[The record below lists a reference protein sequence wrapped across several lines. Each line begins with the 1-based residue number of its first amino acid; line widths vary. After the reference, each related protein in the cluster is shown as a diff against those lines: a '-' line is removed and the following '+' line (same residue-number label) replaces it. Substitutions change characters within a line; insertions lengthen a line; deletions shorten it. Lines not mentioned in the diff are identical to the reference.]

1 MRDMHIIQEKWQEI
15 IEVLKELFDVQEV
28 SFNTWIK
35 PLKVSQVV
43 DDVVC
48 IEVENDKYLKHMEKK
63 YSDELEKSIEAVLG
77 EKYIVRFVVPNE
89 QKVEVKRDT
98 SSRFTFDNF
107 VVGKNNRIAYKVALA
122 VAENPGETVSY
133 NPLFIY
139 GKSGLGKTHLLQ
151 AIKRKIEDDF
161 RYKVCYISSQDFTNE
176 LIDIL
181 RNPSANHSNSTMEA
195 FRRKYRDVDVLL
207 IDDIQFIVGKGKTQE
222 EFFDTFNAL
231 HMNGKQIVISS
242 DKAPIE
248 MTDLASRYVSR
259 FEWGLVQRIDVPD
272 YETRKAILEK
282 KIEIENWKEYGITA
296 EIIDYLAI
304 NVTSNIRELEGA
316 LHKIITHLRLE
327 NRQTP
332 IDLEEVKKILSDV
345 FLHDEKPVIT
355 AKDVLNIVAE
365 HCGVTVEEMKGGKR
379 DNKIVVPRQVAMY
392 LLRKTTDYTLET
404 IGMEL
409 GKRNYATVKH
419 GIERIEELMQRDKR
433 IEALVGVLAKKIGV
447 E

>member
-1 MRDMHIIQEKWQEI
+1 MRIIQEKWQEI

-35 PLKVSQVV
+35 PLKVSKVV
-43 DDVVC
+43 DNVVC

-63 YSDELEKSIEAVLG
+63 YSDQLEKSIETVVG
-77 EKYIVRFVVPNE
+77 KKYAIRFVVPGGQNT
-89 QKVEVKRDT
+89 EVKKDA

-107 VVGKNNRIAYKVALA
+107 VVGNNNKIAYKVALA
-122 VAENPGETVSY
+122 VAENPGATVSY

-151 AIKRKIEDDF
+151 AIKNKMEENLK
-161 RYKVCYISSQDFTNE
+161 YKVCYISSQNFTNE

-181 RNPSANHSNSTMEA
+181 RNPSSYHSNGTMEE

-207 IDDIQFIVGKGKTQE
+207 IDDIQFIVGKDKTQD

-231 HMNGKQIVISS
+231 HMKGKQIVISS

-248 MTDLASRYVSR
+248 MTDLANRYVSR
-259 FEWGLVQRIDVPD
+259 FEWGLVQKIDVPD
-272 YETRKAILEK
+272 YETRRAILEK
-282 KIEIENWKEYGITA
+282 KIEIENWGEYEITT
-296 EIIDYLAI
+296 EVIDYLAT

-316 LHKIITHLRLE
+316 LHKLVTYLRLE
-327 NRQTP
+327 NRQMP
-332 IDLEEVKKILSDV
+332 MNIEEVKKILDDV
-345 FLHDEKPVIT
+345 VLSNEKQAIT
-355 AKDVLNIVAE
+355 SSEILNIVAE
-365 HCGVTVEEMKGGKR
+365 HCEVTVEDLKGKKR

-392 LLRKTTDYTLET
+392 LMRKVTDYTLES
-404 IGMEL
+404 IGIEL

-419 GIERIEELMQRDKR
+419 GIEKIEELMQRDKR
-433 IEALVGVLAKKIGV
+433 IKLLVHVLEKKVGL